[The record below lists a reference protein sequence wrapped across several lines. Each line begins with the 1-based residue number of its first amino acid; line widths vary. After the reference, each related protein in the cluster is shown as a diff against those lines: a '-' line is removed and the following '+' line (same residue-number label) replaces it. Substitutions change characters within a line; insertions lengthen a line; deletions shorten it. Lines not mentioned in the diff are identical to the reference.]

1 MIFCNIK
8 LFDWITRSPVIR
20 KHKKKNSCVLTL
32 EGTRRAGLTAPARAI
47 HLTPPPPEA
56 RG

>member
-20 KHKKKNSCVLTL
+20 KHKKTPECPNLAAVS
-32 EGTRRAGLTAPARAI
+32 EISGFYGT
-47 HLTPPPPEA
+47 
-56 RG
+56 